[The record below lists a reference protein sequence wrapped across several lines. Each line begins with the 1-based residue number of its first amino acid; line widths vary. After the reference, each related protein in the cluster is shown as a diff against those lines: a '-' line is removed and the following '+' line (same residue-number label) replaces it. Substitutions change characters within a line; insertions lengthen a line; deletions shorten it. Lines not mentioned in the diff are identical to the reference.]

1 MKNVRNR
8 LLVIL
13 AVGSLSVLMF
23 WPLNEKINLGL
34 DLRGGIHLIVQVQTE
49 DAIQAE
55 VDQAREQIESRL
67 IDQGVAGLSVVRA
80 DGLSILISGFGA
92 DQESLVREEVEQWEN
107 SYTYSTATSEG
118 QRNYRMDM
126 LVAMANF
133 LRNQAVNQ
141 ARTIISRRID
151 QYGVAEPTISI
162 YGSGDV
168 KDQIIIELP
177 GVDDPERV
185 KDLIGETGKLEL
197 KLVHPQYR
205 ASYASQRDALAA
217 FNDLLPSEYEIVPQ
231 RARTPGDERTFLVV
245 RRATVLTGSHLKN
258 ARRSEDNLT
267 GRSEVSFFLNAEGVN
282 LFSTATGEHVGELLA
297 IVLDGEVYS
306 APNIEGQINTEQA
319 RITGDFSIEEAD
331 DLALVLRSGALPAR
345 ILFLENRTIG
355 PSLGLDSIRKGVRAS
370 LLGMVLVAL
379 VMLLI
384 YRFSGLNAV
393 ICLLLNLSILLGV
406 LAYFRAT
413 LTLPGI
419 AGIILTIGMA
429 VDANILIF
437 ERIKE
442 ELKLGKTIRAAVE
455 AGFEK
460 VFSTIIDTN
469 VTTLV
474 AALFL
479 YQFGTGPLKGFAIT
493 LAIGLLANIFT
504 AVFVSRT
511 FFLVLLQRREVQRL
525 SI

>member
-13 AVGSLSVLMF
+13 AVATVSVIMF
-23 WPLNEKINLGL
+23 WPVDEKINLGL

-49 DAIQAE
+49 DAVQAE
-55 VDQAREQIESRL
+55 VDQAREQIEARL
-67 IDQGVAGLSVVRA
+67 ADQGAAGLSIVRG
-80 DGLSILISGFGA
+80 DGLSILISGFSA
-92 DQESLVREEVEQWEN
+92 DQESLVQDEVDQWEN
-107 SYTYSTATSEG
+107 SYTYSTTSAEG
-118 QRNYRMDM
+118 QRTYRMDM

-141 ARTIISRRID
+141 ARTIIARRID

-177 GVDDPERV
+177 GVDDPDRV
-185 KDLIGETGKLEL
+185 KDLIGDTGKLEL
-197 KLVHPQYR
+197 KLVHPQFR
-205 ASYASQRDALAA
+205 GPYASERDALAA
-217 FNDLLPSEYEIVPQ
+217 FNDLLPSEYEILPMRG
-231 RARTPGDERTFLVV
+231 RAAQGEQNLLVV
-245 RRATVLTGSHLKN
+245 RRAAVITGSHLKN

-282 LFSTATGEHVGELLA
+282 LFSSATGEHTGEQLA

-306 APNIEGQINTEQA
+306 APNIQEQISTESA
-319 RITGDFSIEEAD
+319 RITGEFSIEEAE

-345 ILFLENRTIG
+345 IRFLENRTIG

-370 LLGMVLVAL
+370 LLGMVMVAAI
-379 VMLLI
+379 MLLI
-384 YRFSGLNAV
+384 YRFSGFNAV
-393 ICLLLNLSILLGV
+393 ICLMLNLAILLGF

-437 ERIKE
+437 ERVKE
-442 ELKLGKTIRAAVE
+442 ELRLGKTIRAAVDT
-455 AGFEK
+455 GFGK

-479 YQFGTGPLKGFAIT
+479 FQFGTGPLKGFAVT

-511 FFLVLLQRREVQRL
+511 FFLVLLQRREAQQL

>member
-1 MKNVRNR
+1 
-8 LLVIL
+8 
-13 AVGSLSVLMF
+13 
-23 WPLNEKINLGL
+23 
-34 DLRGGIHLIVQVQTE
+34 D
-49 DAIQAE
+49 
-55 VDQAREQIESRL
+55 
-67 IDQGVAGLSVVRA
+67 
-80 DGLSILISGFGA
+80 
-92 DQESLVREEVEQWEN
+92 
-107 SYTYSTATSEG
+107 
-118 QRNYRMDM
+118 
-126 LVAMANF
+126 
-133 LRNQAVNQ
+133 
-141 ARTIISRRID
+141 
-151 QYGVAEPTISI
+151 
-162 YGSGDV
+162 
-168 KDQIIIELP
+168 
-177 GVDDPERV
+177 
-185 KDLIGETGKLEL
+185 
-197 KLVHPQYR
+197 
-205 ASYASQRDALAA
+205 
-217 FNDLLPSEYEIVPQ
+217 DLLPSEYEIVPQ
-231 RARTPGDERTFLVV
+231 RNRTPEGERTFLVV
-245 RRATVLTGSHLKN
+245 RRAVVLTGSHLKN

-267 GRSEVSFFLNAEGVN
+267 GRSEVSFFLKAEGVD
-282 LFSTATGEHVGELLA
+282 LFSTATGEHIGEQLA
-297 IVLDGEVYS
+297 VVLDGEVYS
-306 APNIEGQINTEQA
+306 APNIQEQINTEQA

-345 ILFLENRTIG
+345 IFFMENRTIG

-379 VMLLI
+379 VMLFI

-474 AALFL
+474 ASLFL